1 MDRRAE
7 LKQLAKETKTEAGV
21 YQIRNNRSGKVWIH
35 SSRNVKTINGQ
46 RFMLDMGSHHNK
58 QLQVPHQQAQGQVD
72 THKGHAHVE
81 AATEC
86 LAEAETEDE
95 SDDQQNQRQHDT
107 GAQSKDVLYCGH
119 CQNPLDQR

>member
-58 QLQVPHQQAQGQVD
+58 QLQ
-72 THKGHAHVE
+72 KE
-81 AATEC
+81 WS
-86 LAEAETEDE
+86 E
-95 SDDQQNQRQHDT
+95 SGGDAFT
-107 GAQSKDVLYCGH
+107 IDVLEVLKKEEAPYFDE
-119 CQNPLDQR
+119 QDALKKLEAKWLDRLQPFGERGYNTAPRTAAP